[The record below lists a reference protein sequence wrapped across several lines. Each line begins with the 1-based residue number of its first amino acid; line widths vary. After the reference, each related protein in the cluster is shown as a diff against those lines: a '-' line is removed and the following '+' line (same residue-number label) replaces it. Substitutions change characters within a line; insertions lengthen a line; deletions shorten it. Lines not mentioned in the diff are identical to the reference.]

1 MPKRTTRKVKR
12 RSTRRR
18 RQHHKGGADDDI
30 MFRDSDV
37 CILKPGV
44 KKGIL
49 VFTHYTQP
57 AGIPSLCE
65 GGIKT
70 GAQLK
75 KEGVDFGRA
84 VFHPYL
90 FFRAPYLSNPPDYTT
105 VESEIKSSFGERVS
119 DMPKMAWIRVDPD
132 QTYVYSS
139 EIRVKYYPQVRFGT
153 AEYTSELESQVR
165 NSRKT
170 MTEYLR
176 IIGENA
182 RMPVEAGKKPVYH
195 LFSSEVKLIPMKGKA
210 IYPWNEEPINMNSEV
225 LVRIPHL
232 TPDFFVKCTA

>member
-1 MPKRTTRKVKR
+1 
-12 RSTRRR
+12 
-18 RQHHKGGADDDI
+18 
-30 MFRDSDV
+30 MFRDADV

-44 KKGIL
+44 KKGVL
-49 VFTHYTQP
+49 VFTLYNQP
-57 AGIPSLCE
+57 TGLPSLCE
-65 GGIKT
+65 SGLKT

-75 KEGVDFGRA
+75 KEGVDFGRG
-84 VFHPYL
+84 VFHPYV

-105 VESEIKSSFGERVS
+105 VESEIKSSFGERIS
-119 DMPKMAWIRVDPD
+119 DKPKMAWIRVDPD

-139 EIRVKYYPQVRFGT
+139 EIRAVYRPDALLGSAK
-153 AEYTSELESQVR
+153 YTSEMFSEVWR
-165 NSRKT
+165 SRKT

-182 RMPVEAGKKPVYH
+182 RMPVEPGKKPVYN
-195 LFSSEVKLIPMKGKA
+195 LFSSDVKLIPMKGKA

-225 LVRIPHL
+225 LVYIPHL